1 MKNGMTPMDRE
12 RNSRSDLEK
21 INAAANLLNTEAMD
35 ILAYQA
41 DLFEEV
47 EPDEELLKVVVRVP
61 ISDTDIEK

>member
-1 MKNGMTPMDRE
+1 MDRE

-21 INAAANLLNTEAMD
+21 INAAADLLNTEAMD

-47 EPDEELLKVVVRVP
+47 ELDEESLKVVVRVP
-61 ISDTDIEK
+61 ISDTDIER

>member
-1 MKNGMTPMDRE
+1 MTPMDRE

-21 INAAANLLNTEAMD
+21 INAAADLLNTEAMD

-47 EPDEELLKVVVRVP
+47 ELDEESLKVVVRVP
-61 ISDTDIEK
+61 ISDTDIER

>member
-1 MKNGMTPMDRE
+1 VKNGMTPMDRE